1 MAKPKTKH
9 STALAHYRAPRASA
23 PIIVRTV
30 APRPAK
36 VKHHRKGR
44 GQSTEKVLMALFVG
58 GFAMGFLDKPGGPGA
73 SIPTIPMLGKAG
85 TIALA
90 AHFFGKGKAG
100 MVTDIRNAAA
110 VITAY
115 EFGLKGSVSG
125 EGEVI

>member
-1 MAKPKTKH
+1 MAKTKTH
-9 STALAHYRAPRASA
+9 SKALAPYRAPRAAA
-23 PIIVRTV
+23 PIIIRERSAMT
-30 APRPAK
+30 
-36 VKHHRKGR
+36 HHKPKKGGHRR
-44 GQSTEKVLMALFVG
+44 GRVSSEKALMALFVG

-90 AHFFGKGKAG
+90 AHFFAKGKAG
-100 MVTDIRNAAA
+100 IITDVRNAAA

-125 EGEVI
+125 DEI